1 MTNER
6 ALLYVEMEMDRC
18 ELAYGESPCTAALGE
33 TGTRKCFNTRP
44 NCQDPDNYSP
54 VGFVYRFARATDYL
68 PDDIACIPSIESI
81 QTAPTKLNPGSNIGQ
96 RESVTITF
104 HDHPYHDIGIDKYAS
119 ERRSGDA
126 QFAGYAIALD
136 GDGDYVSTDFQPT
149 ESDFVNGCT
158 LEVVFDLDEN
168 VANGTRHYLGYD
180 GQPRFY
186 IGVNITDGGT
196 MSPQFGF
203 GEQWHVLGGQYP
215 GAGQEVHLAM
225 TWDGNRTVR
234 CYINGSLADSFEAE
248 FNGDAPNPFHIGR
261 ENGESGDWGQRYFHG
276 YIRETRIWNVMRSSA
291 EIVASMNDTLG
302 GSEPNL
308 LRYWPLNDGAG
319 TTAEELTGNDNGTLQ
334 GDATWVA
341 GQATS
346 YDPMEVGTFWGKWRN
361 RNRYFVGRPLRVIQG
376 TPDQAFADMET
387 RHYVIESIAGPDA
400 SGTFQVT
407 AKDALKLADDDRA
420 QAPKASPGT
429 LSSSMSAGDG
439 ISSITVQGTSDSD
452 YTDSGHVRIGEE
464 IFSYSGKSFSNGTT
478 TLESVSRAQLNTE
491 TEDHDATD
499 NVQWVLTYDSVR
511 ASDIVRDLLVNYAG
525 VPASRIP
532 LSTWNSE
539 DDEYIN
545 RLYAADIAEP
555 VGVRDLINELSQQVG
570 FFIWDEITT
579 LNIRFR
585 AIRTPG
591 TTAAD
596 VTDDRMIGNAPTPS
610 EQPKKRRSQVWVF
623 FGLISPTEPLDE
635 PSNFRSIAVTTD
647 PDAASAEQYAQ
658 DKIEKIF
665 SRWISRFNRPAAED
679 VGQRILERFRD
690 PPRKYEFQ
698 LPFFNPGVATG
709 DLFMLRTRTIQQ
721 DTGEIDPRRSVVLSF
736 ERGEG
741 EVVVEAEEFN
751 FAPREDS
758 SAGTAERTVVIDTDA
773 LDFDLRDTYD
783 AIYATFTGVSK
794 VICIVETGAVC
805 GATSGYAFVT
815 GNFPSDIEVE
825 VIVRGRIEGYGG
837 NGNGGRG
844 GNAMRIDRPITLD
857 NQGEI
862 WAGGGAGGRGGRTRA
877 WQEETAFQSGWEYIA
892 GGGGGGG
899 GAGYQNGSRGGR
911 RSNSASGID
920 LVQSRSPQHGNAGSR
935 TSGGGGGR
943 SGIVYDNEE
952 GFRAQGGAGGD
963 GGDPGQPGQNGQA
976 SQDVPPEGDPVFGNP
991 PNSDGNPG
999 GAGGQPGDAI
1009 VGHSNVSYTTTG
1021 DIRGD
1026 RVG

>member
-18 ELAYGESPCTAALGE
+18 SLTYGESPCTAALGE

-54 VGFVYRFARATDYL
+54 EPFIYRFARATDYL
-68 PDDIACIPSIESI
+68 PDDIACIPNLQGI
-81 QTAPTKLNPGSNIGQ
+81 QTAPTKLNPGANIGQ

-119 ERRSGDA
+119 ERRTGAA
-126 QFAGYAIALD
+126 QFAGYAVELD
-136 GDGDYVSTDFQPT
+136 GEGDYVSTGFTPSA
-149 ESDFVNGCT
+149 SDLSGGACLEAVVN
-158 LEVVFDLDEN
+158 LSEDH
-168 VANGTRHYLGYD
+168 ANDSRHYIGYE
-180 GQPRFY
+180 GTPRFY
-186 IGVNITDGGT
+186 LGINVDADGDIA
-196 MSPQFGF
+196 PQFGF
-203 GEQWHVLGGQYP
+203 GNNWESFSQQYP
-215 GAGQEVHLAM
+215 GPGLDVHLALS
-225 TWDGNRTVR
+225 WDGNNTVS
-234 CYINGSLADSFEAE
+234 CFVEGIHVGDFEAN
-248 FNGDAPNPFHIGR
+248 FDGTAPNPFHIGR
-261 ENGESGDWGQRYFHG
+261 ENGEADGTWGQRYFHG
-276 YIRETRIWNVMRSSA
+276 SIREVRVWNAPRT
-291 EIVASMNDTLG
+291 ASELIENRDANLSGDT
-302 GSEPNL
+302 PDL
-308 LRYWPLNDGAG
+308 LRYWPLNDGSG
-319 TTAEELTGNDNGTLQ
+319 STAEDATGNNDGTLQ
-334 GDATWVA
+334 GDASWLA
-341 GQATS
+341 GAAPG

-376 TPDQAFADMET
+376 TPDQSLSEMET

-429 LSSSMSAGDG
+429 LSSGMSAGDS
-439 ISSITVQGTSDSD
+439 ISSISVQGTSDSD
-452 YTDSGHVRIGEE
+452 YSNSGHVRIGKEV
-464 IFSYSGKSFSNGTT
+464 FSYTSKSFNSGLT
-478 TLESVSRAQLNTE
+478 TLSGVSRAQLNTE
-491 TEDHDATD
+491 AEDHEATD
-499 NVQWVLTYDSVR
+499 NVQWVLSYESVR

-532 LSTWNSE
+532 ISTWNGE

-545 RLYAADIAEP
+545 RLYSADIAEP

-579 LNIRFR
+579 LNLRFR

-596 VTDDRMIGNAPTPS
+596 VTDDRMVGNAPTPA

-635 PSNFRSIAVTTD
+635 PSNFRSISVTTD
-647 PDAASAEQYAQ
+647 PDAASSEQYGQ
-658 DKIEKIF
+658 DKIEKIY

-679 VGQRILERFRD
+679 VGRRILERFRN

-698 LPFFNPGVATG
+698 LPFFNPGISTG

-741 EVVVEAEEFN
+741 EVIVEAEEFN
-751 FAPREDS
+751 FSPREDS
-758 SAGTAERTVVIDTDA
+758 SGTSERTVVVDSDT
-773 LDFDLRDTYD
+773 LNFNLRSTYD
-783 AIYATFTGVSK
+783 SIYATFTGVNK
-794 VICIVETGAVC
+794 VICIVESGAVC

-815 GNFPSDIEVE
+815 GNFPSGVTVE
-825 VIVRGRIEGYGG
+825 VIVRGRIQGYGG
-837 NGNGGRG
+837 DGNGGRG
-844 GNAMRIDRPITLD
+844 GNAMRVDTAINLD
-857 NQGEI
+857 NQGQI
-862 WAGGGAGGRGGRTRA
+862 WAGGGAGGRGGRTRV
-877 WQEETAFQSGWEYIA
+877 WQEDTVFQSGWEYIA

-899 GAGYQNGSRGGR
+899 GAGYQNGSGGSR
-911 RSNSASGID
+911 RSNSATNLN
-920 LVQSRSPQHGNAGSR
+920 LVEARSPHNGGRGSR
-935 TSGGGGGR
+935 TGGGNGGR
-943 SGIVYDNEE
+943 SGIVYDNTPEY
-952 GFRAQGGAGGD
+952 RAQGGAGGD
-963 GGDPGQPGQNGQA
+963 GGGPGQPGEGGQS
-976 SQDVPPEGDPVFGNP
+976 SQAVPSEGDPVFGEP

-999 GAGGQPGDAI
+999 SAGGQPGNAI

-1021 DIRGD
+1021 DIRGS